1 MAPDRLNRAFAALA
15 DPTRRA
21 IVARLAAGEATVS
34 ELAEPFAMT
43 QPSISKH
50 LKVLERAG
58 LISRGRAAQTRP
70 CRLEP
75 APLKD
80 VAQWVVGYRAL
91 WEESFDRLDAHLRA
105 LAPAGTVI
113 RAQHRQNVRAQV
125 SPQSR
130 PRNFKKGKANAC
142 RQKRSRV

>member
-1 MAPDRLNRAFAALA
+1 MTPHRLDQAFAALA

-75 APLKD
+75 APLRE
-80 VAQWVVGYRAL
+80 VADWLDGYRAL
-91 WEESFDRLDAHLRA
+91 WEQSLDRLGAHLQTLA
-105 LAPAGTVI
+105 VGAAPARTG
-113 RAQHRQNVRAQV
+113 
-125 SPQSR
+125 R
-130 PRNFKKGKANAC
+130 PRRTKTRASNAKKGKRYARA
-142 RQKRSRV
+142 